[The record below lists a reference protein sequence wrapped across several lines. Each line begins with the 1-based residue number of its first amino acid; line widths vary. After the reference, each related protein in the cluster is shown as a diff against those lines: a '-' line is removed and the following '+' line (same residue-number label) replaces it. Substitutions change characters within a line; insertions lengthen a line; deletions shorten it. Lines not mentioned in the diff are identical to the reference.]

1 MKKAIL
7 LTIQLKRVKYL
18 GINLTNEVE
27 DCTLENDQDIDA
39 GSWQQ

>member
-1 MKKAIL
+1 MMKAIL
-7 LTIQLKRVKYL
+7 LTIQLNRIKYL

-39 GSWQQ
+39 GG

>member
-1 MKKAIL
+1 MMKAIL
-7 LTIQLKRVKYL
+7 LIIQLNRIKYL

-39 GSWQQ
+39 GG